1 MNTKTHSPESQDSM
15 CVAYGQQVQQLFELN
30 TPAEMVEH
38 LWEIYSGFQSFDQET
53 GLNPRKLN
61 IFYTF
66 RDLLLFCQRIEAM
79 KAA

>member
-1 MNTKTHSPESQDSM
+1 MNKTHSNESKDSLSL
-15 CVAYGQQVQQLFELN
+15 AYAQQVEELFQLN
-30 TPAEMVEH
+30 TPAEMAEH

-53 GLNPRKLN
+53 GFNPRKLN

>member
-1 MNTKTHSPESQDSM
+1 MKKTHSTESPDSM
-15 CVAYGQQVQQLFELN
+15 CVAYGQQVQELFELN

-53 GLNPRKLN
+53 GFNPRQLD

-66 RDLLLFCQRIEAM
+66 RDLLRFCQRIEAM
-79 KAA
+79 KVA